1 MNLVEAKTPCA
12 FVDLDVLERNADRA
26 SQKAHRLGVKLRPH
40 VKTHKCVEA
49 ARIQVRGHFGGITV
63 STLAEARAFAAAG
76 FKDITYAVPF
86 PLERIE
92 EAAEIAGKV
101 DALNLLLDNETTLA
115 GIEAFARAGGALFP
129 VFLKIDCGYHRA
141 GVDPGRSDSQAFA
154 LRLARSPH
162 LVFKGVLTHAGQAY
176 ACPNREDALVVARR
190 ERDAVV
196 RFAEKLRAEGVPVGE
211 VSVGS
216 TPTFSAVDDLEGAT
230 EARPGNYIFY
240 DAFQT
245 AIGSCSADDVAFG
258 VLATVTGHYP
268 ARNTL
273 LIDAGALALSK
284 DPGPVHVDPAC
295 GFGLCYSPD
304 GRTAFPGLRISAL
317 SQEHG
322 QIVGRTPLDYSRHP
336 VGGKLR
342 ILPNHSCLAAALF
355 ERYLVI
361 RGTAVV
367 DEWRPVRGW

>member
-1 MNLVEAKTPCA
+1 VNLEEAGTPCA
-12 FVDLDVLERNADRA
+12 FVDLDVLESNADRA
-26 SQKAHRLGVKLRPH
+26 AQKAHRLGVRLRPH

-63 STLAEARAFAAAG
+63 STLAEAHAFAAAG
-76 FKDITYAVPF
+76 FRDITYAVPF
-86 PLERIE
+86 PLGRIQ
-92 EAAEIAGKV
+92 EAADLAQSV
-101 DALNLLLDNETTLA
+101 DALNLLLDNEATLA
-115 GIEAFARAGGALFP
+115 GLEAYGRARGVRFP
-129 VFLKIDCGYHRA
+129 VFLKVDCGYHRA
-141 GVDPGRSDSQAFA
+141 GVDPERPESLELGV
-154 LRLARSPH
+154 LLARSPH

-176 ACPNREDALVVARR
+176 ACTGREEALEIACR

-240 DAFQT
+240 DAFQA
-245 AIGSCSADDVAFG
+245 AIGSCSAGDLGFG
-258 VLATVTGHYP
+258 VLATVIGHYP
-268 ARNTL
+268 WRNGL

-284 DPGPVHVDPAC
+284 DPGPVHVRPDC
-295 GFGLCYSPD
+295 GFGLCFSAD
-304 GRTAFPGLRISAL
+304 GRRALPELRITGL

-322 QIVGRTPLDYSRHP
+322 HVTGTVPLDYSRYP

-342 ILPNHSCLAAALF
+342 ILPNHSCLAAALYD
-355 ERYLVI
+355 RYLVVKGQ
-361 RGTAVV
+361 RVV